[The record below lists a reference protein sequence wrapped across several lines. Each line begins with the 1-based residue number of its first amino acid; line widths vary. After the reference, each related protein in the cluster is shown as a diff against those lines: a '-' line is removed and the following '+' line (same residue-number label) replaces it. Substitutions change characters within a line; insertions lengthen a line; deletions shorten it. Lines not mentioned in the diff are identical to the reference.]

1 MYFGFCYV
9 NEYILHI
16 SYVCIINILKDHVL
30 DIDPLL
36 DIIFVES
43 TAYQTIH
50 IQRLYIHIQLTKS
63 SVKISS
69 VENIYYI
76 FIELMVT
83 STK

>member
-43 TAYQTIH
+43 TAY
-50 IQRLYIHIQLTKS
+50 
-63 SVKISS
+63 
-69 VENIYYI
+69 
-76 FIELMVT
+76 
-83 STK
+83 